1 LGRRRLQFASLVL
14 ILGVSPLLMGQTANT
29 PADGVWQKIDDG
41 FEVMSLQVESQTYG
55 TSSKLKILRID
66 PERFQVRVI
75 DSRAFGVDRLE
86 IKALAQRAQA
96 LAAVN
101 GGFFLPDYRPLG
113 IIIVDGQLA
122 NPLRKADWGIFLMQ
136 DNRPR
141 IIHTKEFQSEGNIN
155 QALQVGPRLVVEGKE
170 KIVKKQAARRS
181 ALGITRNRQ
190 IILLNTEDTDVYF
203 QDLARI
209 FRLPASEG
217 GLECRDALALDGGGS
232 AQMYAEYKSLII
244 DIPGQWA
251 VPNGIGVFKKQP

>member
-1 LGRRRLQFASLVL
+1 LGRRGLRFASLVL
-14 ILGVSPLLMGQTANT
+14 VLGVSPLLMGQTAKT
-29 PADGVWQKIDDG
+29 SSDSVWQQIDEG
-41 FEVMSLQVESQTYG
+41 FEVMSMQLESQAYG
-55 TSSKLKILRID
+55 TSSQLKILRINPD
-66 PERFQVRVI
+66 RFQVRVI
-75 DSRAFGVDRLE
+75 DSRAFGVDRMG
-86 IKALAQRAQA
+86 IKALARRAQA
-96 LAAVN
+96 LAAIN

-113 IIIVDGQLA
+113 ILIVDGRQA

-141 IIHTKEFQSEGNIN
+141 IIHTNEFHNEGSIT

-170 KIVKKQAARRS
+170 KIMKKQAARRS

-190 IILLNTEDTDVYF
+190 IILLNTEDTDAYF

-217 GLECRDALALDGGGS
+217 GLECRDALGLDGGGS
-232 AQMYAEYKSLII
+232 AQMYAEYKSLNI

>member
-1 LGRRRLQFASLVL
+1 
-14 ILGVSPLLMGQTANT
+14 
-29 PADGVWQKIDDG
+29 
-41 FEVMSLQVESQTYG
+41 
-55 TSSKLKILRID
+55 
-66 PERFQVRVI
+66 
-75 DSRAFGVDRLE
+75 
-86 IKALAQRAQA
+86 
-96 LAAVN
+96 
-101 GGFFLPDYRPLG
+101 
-113 IIIVDGQLA
+113 
-122 NPLRKADWGIFLMQ
+122 MQ

-155 QALQVGPRLVVEGKE
+155 QALQVGLRLVVEGKE